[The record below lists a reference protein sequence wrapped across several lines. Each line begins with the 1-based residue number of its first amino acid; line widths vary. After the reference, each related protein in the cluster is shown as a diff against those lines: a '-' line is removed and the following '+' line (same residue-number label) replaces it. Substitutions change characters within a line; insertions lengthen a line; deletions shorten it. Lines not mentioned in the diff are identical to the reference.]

1 MFIKPA
7 SLMQKRR
14 VFVIVLMSLKT
25 ELATFGATFEKHVFI
40 PKSVYIFGKPQPL
53 THLGDIVEVF

>member
-1 MFIKPA
+1 
-7 SLMQKRR
+7 MQKRR
-14 VFVIVLMSLKT
+14 VFVIALMSLKT